1 MVYDKTK
8 AMSDL
13 TDKYNAAVVKELMR
27 DNIIFTHNSV
37 SVDFFY
43 FRSLVRNF
51 CVTRKKFMVN
61 HQNTEREN
69 S

>member
-8 AMSDL
+8 VMNNL
-13 TDKYNAAVVKELMR
+13 TNKYNAAVVNELMR

-43 FRSLVRNF
+43 FRSFVWNF
-51 CVTRKKFMVN
+51 YVTRKKFMVN